1 MWKKTSPHGGS
12 PGPPPLAVVTAASG
26 QAEAAILKGRL
37 EAENIPVHL
46 SYEST
51 SLVYGFSSTNLGRVD
66 IMVPA
71 AFESAARIICGT
83 EEDAGDPGRPG
94 DPDGPGAP
102 GGEAA

>member
-1 MWKKTSPHGGS
+1 M
-12 PGPPPLAVVTAASG
+12 AVVISVGG

-37 EAENIPVHL
+37 EAEDIPVHL

-51 SLVYGFSSTNLGRVD
+51 SLIYGFSSTNLGRVD

-83 EEDAGDPGRPG
+83 ETDSGSPGDPGS
-94 DPDGPGAP
+94 PDDP